1 MVMKKLLLFLLLAF
15 SSLSTYGQD
24 DWLDD
29 ISINFRKWNS
39 LLTFN
44 KNFGLNFPGWGLT
57 HYGYINGEESNWI
70 VPWVL
75 SLENYQLISE
85 SSEASY
91 FKKKGVFN
99 LGIGLGALKKLN
111 EKSYLN
117 FTFLIPIEGRSSP
130 ELGRKKDFEDY
141 LVGLYMT
148 QGIFFVPD
156 SDFGITFGVGIFERL
171 LRSDHYRNDVG
182 FKIEI
187 GIKFL

>member
-1 MVMKKLLLFLLLAF
+1 MVMKKLLLFLLVVF
-15 SSLSTYGQD
+15 SSLSIYGQD

-39 LLTFN
+39 LLTFT
-44 KNFGLNFPGWGLT
+44 KNFGFNFPGWGLT
-57 HYGYINGEESNWI
+57 HYGYINGNESEWM

-75 SLENYQLISE
+75 SFENYQLISE
-85 SSEASY
+85 SSEESY
-91 FKKKGVFN
+91 FRKKGAFN
-99 LGIGLGALKKLN
+99 LGIGVAAFKKLN
-111 EKSYLN
+111 GKSHLN

-130 ELGRKKDFEDY
+130 ELGRNKDFEDY
-141 LVGLYMT
+141 LLGLYMT
-148 QGIFFVPD
+148 QGIFFVPE
-156 SDFGITFGVGIFERL
+156 SDFGITFGVGIFERF